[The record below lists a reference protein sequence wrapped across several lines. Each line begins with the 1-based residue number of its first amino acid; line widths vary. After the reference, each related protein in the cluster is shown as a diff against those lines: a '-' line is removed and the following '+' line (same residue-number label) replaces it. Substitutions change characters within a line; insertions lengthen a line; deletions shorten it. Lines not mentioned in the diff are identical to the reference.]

1 MNFDGDGAVE
11 FDEETSRTS
20 IAWMVRLHLWA
31 NNPLQEDGQ

>member
-1 MNFDGDGAVE
+1 MILTEMARWSSTRR
-11 FDEETSRTS
+11 TSRTS